1 MSRTTLCLCTAALL
15 AAGSLLIMA
24 LRTRVMGDELRL
36 PGRPGTWKITMLVQ
50 GRTAAD
56 ARVMTAT
63 PLPGGHQQLVRE
75 QATSDELVQKP
86 QEQHAD
92 RRELSWS
99 QAPGVAPGPFRI
111 RYDCWDGGRPDRGTW
126 EHHYAA
132 TKEGELLRAEA
143 GIDASHPEI
152 AEIARQIAESGR
164 TGRDLAEALYE
175 HVDEKITA
183 EPSVSGDSRSALQC
197 LRRGSGDSAARS

>member
-56 ARVMTAT
+56 ARLWTAT

-99 QAPGVAPGPFRI
+99 QAPSVAPGPFRI
-111 RYDCWDGGRPDRGTW
+111 HYESWYVPRPDRGTS
-126 EHHYAA
+126 ERHYPAP
-132 TKEGELLRAEA
+132 KEGEYLRVEP
-143 GIDASHPEI
+143 GI
-152 AEIARQIAESGR
+152 
-164 TGRDLAEALYE
+164 
-175 HVDEKITA
+175 
-183 EPSVSGDSRSALQC
+183 
-197 LRRGSGDSAARS
+197 